1 MKTHPTFPGGQYLHW
16 VIEKIGE
23 IIKKNVSESSSENYS
38 KKYIQEERVHMFIF
52 YHLCAPDI
60 LIADEKSE
68 CVHESIPSRS
78 DRDSQQGNA
87 KYFHKMYMRK

>member
-16 VIEKIGE
+16 MIEKIGE
-23 IIKKNVSESSSENYS
+23 IIEKNVSESSSENHAQ
-38 KKYIQEERVHMFIF
+38 KYIQEEGIHMFIF
-52 YHLCAPDI
+52 YHLCVLDV

-68 CVHESIPSRS
+68 CIHESIPGWTN
-78 DRDSQQGNA
+78 RDSQKGNA